1 MGKFINFVK
10 YEELFQTLKNLS
22 ERGFVWSDGSAAET
36 IPNVIRLVQ
45 SDVILVINPTMNC
58 IDYILD
64 VAIPSTLKIA

>member
-1 MGKFINFVK
+1 MVR
-10 YEELFQTLKNLS
+10 Q
-22 ERGFVWSDGSAAET
+22 SAAET
-36 IPNVIRLVQ
+36 IPDVIRLVQ